1 MPEALLSIEELVV
14 DYGRIRALKGISL
27 SVGQGELVAVIGSNG
42 AGKTTMMK
50 TISGL
55 LKPTSGRV
63 LFDGKPLS
71 GVPAHRVVK
80 LGVAQVPEGRR
91 VFAQQSVRDNLV
103 LGAFLRLRGGQK
115 REVAEDTE
123 RMFSIFPRLRERQD
137 QLAGTLSGGEQ
148 QMLAIARALLSRPK
162 LLLLDEPSMGL
173 APVIIDEVFAL
184 IERLKAARDTTLLLV
199 EQLAFRALEVADRA
213 YVIEQ
218 GSIKFGR
225 LGQGTARQPVGPAG
239 LPRRRCHALKSA
251 SPRSDDFVA
260 RFASL
265 LARGLDRGIAPQAS
279 KVDPS
284 LTRRGNAPSA
294 FSTSRQLESTLRLAA
309 MAPLRS
315 RDLRPSVV
323 ARGLT
328 SAAARWPRRSRPC
341 RGHAS

>member
-1 MPEALLSIEELVV
+1 MAEPLLSVEELVV

-27 SVGQGELVAVIGSNG
+27 NVAQGELVAVIGSNG

-63 LFDGKPLS
+63 TFEGAPLT

-80 LGVAQVPEGRR
+80 LGVAQVPEGRH
-91 VFAQQSVRDNLV
+91 VFAQQSVRDNLL
-103 LGAFLRLRGGQK
+103 LGAFVRLRAGKK
-115 REVAEDTE
+115 REVQEDTE
-123 RMFSIFPRLRERQD
+123 KMFSVFPRLRERQD

-213 YVIEQ
+213 YVMEQ
-218 GSIKFGR
+218 GAIK
-225 LGQGTARQPVGPAG
+225 LAG
-239 LPRRRCHALKSA
+239 SA
-251 SPRSDDFVA
+251 KE
-260 RFASL
+260 L
-265 LARGLDRGIAPQAS
+265 LANPQVQHAY
-279 KVDPS
+279 
-284 LTRRGNAPSA
+284 LG
-294 FSTSRQLESTLRLAA
+294 
-309 MAPLRS
+309 
-315 RDLRPSVV
+315 
-323 ARGLT
+323 
-328 SAAARWPRRSRPC
+328 AAAT
-341 RGHAS
+341 H

>member
-1 MPEALLSIEELVV
+1 MAEPLLSIDELVV
-14 DYGRIRALKGISL
+14 DYGRIRALRGISL
-27 SVGQGELVAVIGSNG
+27 NVAQGELVAVIGSNG

-63 LFDGKPLS
+63 TFEGAPLT

-80 LGVAQVPEGRR
+80 LGVAQVPEGRH
-91 VFAQQSVRDNLV
+91 VFAQQSVRDNLL
-103 LGAFLRLRGGQK
+103 LGAFVRLRAGKK

-123 RMFSIFPRLRERQD
+123 RMFSVFPRLRERQD

-218 GSIKFGR
+218 GTIK
-225 LGQGTARQPVGPAG
+225 LAG
-239 LPRRRCHALKSA
+239 SA
-251 SPRSDDFVA
+251 KE
-260 RFASL
+260 L
-265 LARGLDRGIAPQAS
+265 LANPQVQHAY
-279 KVDPS
+279 
-284 LTRRGNAPSA
+284 LG
-294 FSTSRQLESTLRLAA
+294 
-309 MAPLRS
+309 
-315 RDLRPSVV
+315 
-323 ARGLT
+323 
-328 SAAARWPRRSRPC
+328 AAAT
-341 RGHAS
+341 H

>member
-1 MPEALLSIEELVV
+1 MAEPLLSIDELVV

-27 SVGQGELVAVIGSNG
+27 NVAQGELVAVIGSNG

-63 LFDGKPLS
+63 TFEGAPLT

-80 LGVAQVPEGRR
+80 LGVAQVPEGRH
-91 VFAQQSVRDNLV
+91 VFAQQSVRDNLL
-103 LGAFLRLRGGQK
+103 LGAFVRLRAGKK

-123 RMFSIFPRLRERQD
+123 RMFSVFPRLRERQN

-218 GSIKFGR
+218 GTIK
-225 LGQGTARQPVGPAG
+225 LAG
-239 LPRRRCHALKSA
+239 SA
-251 SPRSDDFVA
+251 KE
-260 RFASL
+260 L
-265 LARGLDRGIAPQAS
+265 LANPQVQHAY
-279 KVDPS
+279 
-284 LTRRGNAPSA
+284 LG
-294 FSTSRQLESTLRLAA
+294 
-309 MAPLRS
+309 
-315 RDLRPSVV
+315 
-323 ARGLT
+323 
-328 SAAARWPRRSRPC
+328 AAAT
-341 RGHAS
+341 H

>member
-1 MPEALLSIEELVV
+1 MAEPLLSIEELVV

-63 LFDGKPLS
+63 LLDGQPLT

-91 VFAQQSVRDNLV
+91 VFAQQTVRDNLV
-103 LGAFLRLRGGQK
+103 LGAFLRLRAGQK

-148 QMLAIARALLSRPK
+148 QMLAIARALLSRPR

-218 GSIKFGR
+218 GSIKLSG
-225 LGQGTARQPVGPAG
+225 
-239 LPRRRCHALKSA
+239 SA
-251 SPRSDDFVA
+251 KE
-260 RFASL
+260 L
-265 LARGLDRGIAPQAS
+265 LA
-279 KVDPS
+279 
-284 LTRRGNAPSA
+284 N
-294 FSTSRQLESTLRLAA
+294 
-309 MAPLRS
+309 
-315 RDLRPSVV
+315 PSVQH
-323 ARGLT
+323 AYLG
-328 SAAARWPRRSRPC
+328 AAAT
-341 RGHAS
+341 H

>member
-1 MPEALLSIEELVV
+1 MPEPLLSIEELVV

-63 LFDGKPLS
+63 LFDGKPLT

-91 VFAQQSVRDNLV
+91 VFAQQTVRDNLV
-103 LGAFLRLRGGQK
+103 LGAFLRLRSGQK

-218 GSIKFGR
+218 GSIKLAGS
-225 LGQGTARQPVGPAG
+225 ARE
-239 LPRRRCHALKSA
+239 
-251 SPRSDDFVA
+251 
-260 RFASL
+260 L
-265 LARGLDRGIAPQAS
+265 LA
-279 KVDPS
+279 
-284 LTRRGNAPSA
+284 N
-294 FSTSRQLESTLRLAA
+294 
-309 MAPLRS
+309 
-315 RDLRPSVV
+315 PSVQQ
-323 ARGLT
+323 AYLG
-328 SAAARWPRRSRPC
+328 AAAT
-341 RGHAS
+341 H